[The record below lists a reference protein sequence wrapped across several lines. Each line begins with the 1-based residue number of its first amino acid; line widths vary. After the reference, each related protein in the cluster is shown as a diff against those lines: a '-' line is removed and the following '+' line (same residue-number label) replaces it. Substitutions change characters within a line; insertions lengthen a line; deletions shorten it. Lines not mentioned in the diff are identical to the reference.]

1 MPDPFID
8 AQDIVDYLGR
18 GTITDPGM
26 LIALD
31 SACDM
36 CRTIAEQDFNAGTAT
51 VSLDGTGGDALV
63 LAHFPVS
70 AAGTVLVNGG
80 TITDYMLSAN
90 GLLLRG
96 TAGCNPRPTWP
107 TGRQNISVTYNHG
120 YQSVDLP
127 RDVRVVALSIAS
139 RLVVQGVAKSESQGD
154 MSITYSAASTDV
166 TLANEERILK
176 KYRRTRSY

>member
-8 AQDIVDYLGR
+8 AQDLVDYLGR
-18 GTITDPGM
+18 GTISDPGM

-51 VSLDGTGGDALV
+51 VSLDGTGGDSLV
-63 LAHFPVS
+63 LAHFPV
-70 AAGTVLVNGG
+70 ANAGTVILNGG

-96 TAGCNPRPTWP
+96 TAGGTPRPTWP
-107 TGRQNISVTYNHG
+107 QGRQNVTVTYEHG
-120 YQSVDLP
+120 YQTVDLP
-127 RDVRVVALSIAS
+127 RDVRMVALSIAS
-139 RLVVQGVAKSESQGD
+139 RMIVQGVAKSESVGPV
-154 MSITYSAASTDV
+154 SITYAAGASDV
-166 TLANEERILK
+166 TANEDRILK
-176 KYRRTRSY
+176 KYRRTRSF

>member
-63 LAHFPVS
+63 LAHYPVS
-70 AAGTVLVNGG
+70 AAGTVIVNGG

-96 TAGCNPRPTWP
+96 TAGVNPRPTWP
-107 TGRQNISVTYNHG
+107 AGRQNISVTYNHG
-120 YQSVDLP
+120 YATADLP
-127 RDVRVVALSIAS
+127 RDVRMVALSIAS
-139 RLVVQGVAKSESQGD
+139 RLIVQGVAKSETQGD
-154 MSITYSAASTDV
+154 MSITYASAATDV
-166 TLANEERILK
+166 TANEDRILK
-176 KYRRTRSY
+176 KYRRTRSF

>member
-8 AQDIVDYLGR
+8 ASDLVDYLGR

-51 VSLDGTGGDALV
+51 VSLDGTGGDSLV
-63 LAHFPVS
+63 LAHFPV
-70 AAGTVLVNGG
+70 ANAGTVILNGG
-80 TITDYMLSAN
+80 TITDYMLTAN

-96 TAGCNPRPTWP
+96 TAGGTPRPTWP
-107 TGRQNISVTYNHG
+107 QGRQNVTVTYEHG
-120 YQSVDLP
+120 YQTVDLP
-127 RDVRVVALSIAS
+127 RDVRMVALSIAS
-139 RLVVQGVAKSESQGD
+139 RMIVQGVAKSESLGPQ
-154 MSITYSAASTDV
+154 SITYATAATDL
-166 TLANEERILK
+166 TANEDRILK
-176 KYRRTRSY
+176 KYRRTRSF

>member
-1 MPDPFID
+1 LPDPFID

-166 TLANEERILK
+166 TANEERILK